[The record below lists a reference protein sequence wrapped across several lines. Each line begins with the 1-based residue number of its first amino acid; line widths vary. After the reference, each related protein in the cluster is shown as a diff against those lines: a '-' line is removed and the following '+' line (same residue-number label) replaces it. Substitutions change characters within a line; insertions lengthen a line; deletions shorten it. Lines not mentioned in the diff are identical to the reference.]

1 MGSMIVMEP
10 STPSGFGLRVLEVE
24 ADALDEWLVGL
35 LDDLEA
41 PETDF
46 SVASG
51 RPLADPFDGLPPP
64 H

>member
-1 MGSMIVMEP
+1 MEP

-35 LDDLEA
+35 LEDLDA

-46 SVASG
+46 TAVTDPSA
-51 RPLADPFDGLPPP
+51 ADPFDGLPPP